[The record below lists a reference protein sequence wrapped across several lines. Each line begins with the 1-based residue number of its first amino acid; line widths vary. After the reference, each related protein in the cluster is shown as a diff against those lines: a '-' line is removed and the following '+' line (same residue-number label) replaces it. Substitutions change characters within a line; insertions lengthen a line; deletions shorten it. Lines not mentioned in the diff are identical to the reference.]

1 MPNRT
6 MRIKGDGKA
15 DAFSPPQVVFGQLVV
30 VVGGAGVPHHE
41 HTEAVLSIRLF
52 DYGEQLEDVVNGVF
66 EGAGHDHGEKRGA
79 TVFGDGGRGGGIE
92 VGREGYDIGPEGQ
105 NVGGHLLDFG

>member
-1 MPNRT
+1 
-6 MRIKGDGKA
+6 MRAMGRPTR
-15 DAFSPPQVVFGQLVV
+15 SPLLQVVFGQLVV
-30 VVGGAGVPHHE
+30 VVGGAGVPHQE
-41 HTEAVLSIRLF
+41 DTEAVLSICLF
-52 DYGEQLEDVVNGVF
+52 DNVEELRNVVHGVF

-92 VGREGYDIGPEGQ
+92 VGRKGYDIGPESQ